1 MTRAVQKGNRSSP
14 HPPFGEPN
22 LLIPAAV
29 MFVLGA
35 SLILAWDYLAPETA
49 SEASTGPLAWILLVS
64 CTASTVA
71 ALYMYCRRTRLIQE
85 KAQIGRQRSQA
96 FLNAIPDL
104 IILVDRHNICT
115 DFRAAPN
122 APPVFTNETILGR
135 SISDFLPP
143 QSALELIETIAATR
157 NTEENHT
164 IELDIH
170 ARKGRTRQVEA
181 RIVPYNKNEVLL
193 IIREISDSHFMR
205 RILRELAEDIST
217 KTGDDFFTSMVRFL
231 ARTLHADYVLVGMMS
246 DAAPYDVNVLAGTH
260 GDKLISKQFNFHLEK
275 LPTSR
280 TLVGRRN
287 LIVPQGL
294 REHFSDDASLNDE
307 ETGTIVN
314 VPLLDS
320 LGRRCG
326 ILMVINGDIS
336 SYGQFSESIVQICA
350 DRAAGELEYET
361 TMRAL
366 SDAVNQAEQLNQMKS
381 NMLANLN
388 HEFRTPMNG
397 ILGFAK
403 ILHRH
408 IEDPEQRQYAHFIF
422 QSAERL
428 MNTLRDVIA
437 LAKLESNEISIQ
449 WMPVSLAGEVED
461 VVFSYRSQIE
471 ERGLTLR
478 LDLPEELV
486 SCRLDASLLGQVL
499 KNLLD
504 NALKFTQQGGIR
516 IQCRAEEIDGENCG
530 VIRVTD
536 TGIGMSP
543 EFQLRAFAAFT
554 QESAGIDRQ
563 FEGSGIGLT
572 IVQRFVSI
580 MNGKVFVESR
590 KGLGSTFTVA
600 FPLLDSEAAQKEID
614 AISPDLEPELT
625 GGNGAVPPK
634 LNILVAEDDES
645 NQRLIGM
652 YLRDLANIDQ
662 ALTAEQALAQCSDKK
677 YDLILFDV
685 NLGHGIRDGIEAY
698 RKIRTRTEN
707 DAKVP
712 IVAMTAYT
720 LKYTRD
726 TFLEEGFNDY
736 ISKPFNDVDIQA
748 LVIKYARELQ
758 TAQPR
763 NQKDNS
769 VEQRNN
775 HCSPDG
781 NQGRTDDVHEGAGNQ
796 HAPE

>member
-1 MTRAVQKGNRSSP
+1 MLFS
-14 HPPFGEPN
+14 EPN

-35 SLILAWDYLAPETA
+35 ALILGWDALAPNPA
-49 SEASTGPLAWILLVS
+49 AEASSGSLAWILLAS

-71 ALYMYCRRTRLIQE
+71 ALYFYCRRTRLIQE

-122 APPVFTNETILGR
+122 APPVFTNETILGK

-143 QSALELIETIAATR
+143 QSALELTETIAATR
-157 NTEENHT
+157 KSQENHT
-164 IELDIH
+164 IELDIK

-181 RIVPYNKNEVLL
+181 RIVPYNTDEVLL

-217 KTGDDFFTSMVRFL
+217 KTGEDFFTSMVRFL
-231 ARTLHADYVLVGMMS
+231 SRTLHADYVLVGMMS
-246 DAAPYDVNVLAGTH
+246 DSAPYDVTVLAGTH
-260 GDKLISKQFNFHLEK
+260 GDILLSNQFTFNLDK

-280 TLVGRRN
+280 TLVGRRS
-287 LIVPQGL
+287 LIIPAGL
-294 REHFSDDASLNDE
+294 RAYFSEDASLGDE
-307 ETGTIVN
+307 ETGTIVT

-366 SDAVNQAEQLNQMKS
+366 SDAVDQAEQLNQMKS

-478 LDLPEELV
+478 LDLPEDLI

-516 IQCRAEEIDGENCG
+516 IQCRAEEIEGEQYG

-543 EFQLRAFAAFT
+543 EFQMRAFVAFT

-590 KGLGSTFTVA
+590 KGLGSTFTIA

-614 AISPDLEPELT
+614 AISQEHQEHASV
-625 GGNGAVPPK
+625 GGNGAMPPR
-634 LNILVAEDDES
+634 LNVLVAEDDES

-652 YLRDLANIDQ
+652 YLRDLADIDQ
-662 ALTAEQALAQCSDKK
+662 ALTAEQAIAHCSAKR

-685 NLGHGIRDGIEAY
+685 NLGQGIRNGIEAY
-698 RKIRTRTEN
+698 RTIRSQTAN
-707 DAKVP
+707 DAQVP

-748 LVIKYARELQ
+748 LVLKYARELQ
-758 TAQPR
+758 VAQTR
-763 NQKDNS
+763 THNLES
-769 VEQRNN
+769 VKQGNN
-775 HCSPDG
+775 HCSPQG
-781 NQGRTDDVHEGAGNQ
+781 NQRRTDDVHEGSGNQ
-796 HAPE
+796 HSPE